1 MNCLQLRGLR
11 VVPQSDVCP
20 MTELLMAAYILPGFF
35 FNTESMLPLW
45 WLPLLVQLLKSAGTS
60 ASTLPNS
67 LGFIFY
73 RLHPQTALRSH
84 EAPRQT
90 WVMTHCELQ
99 LLWGNSFVWC
109 LINITPSSFA
119 LWVLLSASEVRRD
132 NKDPLE
138 KSLSSKFQQSW
149 ALPSA
154 CLLTE
159 GREDMRTRHPGP
171 FRDFLDTCD

>member
-1 MNCLQLRGLR
+1 M
-11 VVPQSDVCP
+11 
-20 MTELLMAAYILPGFF
+20 
-35 FNTESMLPLW
+35 
-45 WLPLLVQLLKSAGTS
+45 
-60 ASTLPNS
+60 
-67 LGFIFY
+67 
-73 RLHPQTALRSH
+73 
-84 EAPRQT
+84 
-90 WVMTHCELQ
+90 
-99 LLWGNSFVWC
+99 WC

-138 KSLSSKFQQSW
+138 KSLSSKFQQTW

-159 GREDMRTRHPGP
+159 GREDVRTRHPGP